1 MVTGHYHRLGE
12 LFNIQQQI
20 VSWHKQE
27 CQKIKLQARSEELNK
42 SESVRIY
49 HHELHKRKIKR
60 TSITKLDTDSQ
71 ILIGHK
77 EFTNYLE
84 KTISDLLLHPANLYE
99 AAQDELLKEV
109 GVVFADVDNRLL
121 MKSPDKEEVKKSV
134 ETANLHAAPGTD
146 GLTTYLYHTC
156 WEILGDGLTEVVK
169 TVHNG
174 HPPT

>member
-1 MVTGHYHRLGE
+1 MVRKVQGGHYHRLGE

-20 VSWHKQE
+20 ESWHKQE

-60 TSITKLDTDSQ
+60 TSITKLDTGSQ

-84 KTISDLLLHPANLYE
+84 KTISDLLLLHPTNLST

-109 GVVFADVDNRLL
+109 GVVFTDADNKTKHS
-121 MKSPDKEEVKKSV
+121 KS
-134 ETANLHAAPGTD
+134 H
-146 GLTTYLYHTC
+146 
-156 WEILGDGLTEVVK
+156 
-169 TVHNG
+169 
-174 HPPT
+174 